1 LTFKVISYIAHF
13 YNFSVSENIG
23 LILARSRMRRYVAI
37 SLKVVIELKNCTS
50 PQTEQTRMLNKL

>member
-1 LTFKVISYIAHF
+1 
-13 YNFSVSENIG
+13 
-23 LILARSRMRRYVAI
+23 MRRYVAI